1 MMVSRT
7 GCDVA
12 CTAVN
17 ALNRL
22 MTSSCRRL
30 DQVPARRSGRGE
42 VSERQPHRV
51 LLVGQALCGREPG
64 TDRRHER
71 EAGVHRAEQFLA
83 ADHGQR
89 HAEHHGVPQDFHH
102 HRHAAAPVHAGG
114 ATSACFLPGR
124 AARWHRRHHCMN
136 VRVRRVLPAGH
147 LATWPP
153 RHLAT
158 SPPGHLA
165 PATCDSPLATWRPA
179 TCDCD
184 LRLCDLRLATPPAT
198 RFRLRPG

>member
-22 MTSSCRRL
+22 VTSSCRRL

-102 HRHAAAPVHAGG
+102 HRHAAAPVHAG
-114 ATSACFLPGR
+114 ATSARCLPGR

-136 VRVRRVLPAGH
+136 VPVRRVLPPGH

-153 RHLAT
+153 
-158 SPPGHLA
+158 
-165 PATCDSPLATWRPA
+165 W
-179 TCDCD
+179 
-184 LRLCDLRLATPPAT
+184 PPAT
-198 RFRLRPG
+198 ACHLDWTRATTGDLRPPTLPATAVVYGQGSRIGSGLGRAAGSSRPSK